1 MYRQRFG
8 LHSHVFPQAA
18 CGKTFTETDRFAK
31 LQTRFER
38 LSADPGLGVLT
49 AEAGLGKTT
58 AMRHLCAQ
66 LPRPDYEVVYVC
78 DTATSPLAFYR
89 QLAQDLGLD
98 AHHRRDQLWRDIKE
112 TILHLVDDKG
122 TRPVIV
128 CDEAQH
134 LSDRFL
140 SDLAGFLNFT
150 FDSRNPLVFWL
161 VGQPALRARLGM
173 QVHAAL
179 DSRVAARVTLEPIT
193 TREEFSDY
201 LETGLQA
208 AGATSKI
215 VAEPARELL
224 FRASRGVPRR
234 VAYLLREALYL
245 CHEREQNFLDE
256 ATLEAVLD
264 EIAELPDAHSLRYF
278 WYG

>member
-8 LHSHVFPQAA
+8 LHSHVFPQSA
-18 CGKTFTETDRFAK
+18 CGKTFTETERFAK
-31 LQTRFER
+31 LRKRFER
-38 LSADPGLGVLT
+38 LARDPGLGVLT

-58 AMRHLCAQ
+58 AMRHLCGL
-66 LPRPDYEVVYVC
+66 LPRPDYQVVYIC

-89 QLAQDLGLD
+89 QLSQEFGLD
-98 AHHRRDQLWRDIKE
+98 AHHRRDQLWRDLKE

-122 TRPVIV
+122 TQPVIV

-134 LSDRFL
+134 LSDHFL

-173 QVHAAL
+173 QQHAAL
-179 DSRVAARVTLEPIT
+179 ESRVAAKLALEPIA
-193 TREEFSDY
+193 TRDEFASF
-201 LETGLQA
+201 LQSGLDA

-215 VAEPARELL
+215 VAEPAQELL

-234 VAYLLREALYL
+234 IAHLLREALYL

-256 ATLEAVLD
+256 TTLEAVLD
-264 EIAELPDAHSLRYF
+264 EEEGFR
-278 WYG
+278 